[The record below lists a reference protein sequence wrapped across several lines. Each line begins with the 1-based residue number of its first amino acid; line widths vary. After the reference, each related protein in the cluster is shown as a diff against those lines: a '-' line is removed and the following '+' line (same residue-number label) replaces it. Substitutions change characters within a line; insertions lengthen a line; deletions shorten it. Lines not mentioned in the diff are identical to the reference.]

1 MASDVSSDN
10 PLGLEPSELAAL
22 KRAKAAA
29 AAAAAAKPL
38 SLADQIRATIS
49 PVTDAE
55 RAAVAGVKDT
65 NANAIADAKAAV
77 ADAAANA
84 AATAAQVGGTV
95 NAAGMVV
102 APDPL
107 RNKTVK
113 PQAPAGQH
121 YTWIGG
127 TTTGSWQLYKDAPV
141 ASTSSGGGNDSGTTA
156 ATAAAKAATD
166 AANTLAA
173 QIAAQAAQQ
182 QAAVQAQQQ
191 NAIAFLTSTYQ
202 DLGLG
207 SDIAAAVTRL
217 VQQGYT
223 ADTIQ
228 LIAQDPKSTDPL
240 AVAFKAR
247 FPANAA
253 RLEAGLPVLSPAEY
267 MATERSYAQVL
278 GSYGLNNNFATN
290 KDVFTKL
297 LTNDISPTELN
308 SRANTAKQVIE
319 NTDPAVTQQLQA
331 FYGLTQG
338 DMIAHVLDPAIAT
351 PIIEKQIS
359 TAQIGAEASRYGA
372 NINQSYG
379 EQLTALGI
387 TQAQAAQG
395 FQNIAAQQTALQS
408 VASTNPAYLSA
419 GSVGSALQAATF
431 GTTGAIQSQQ
441 EIDRLKAA
449 AANPFGGSSGVS
461 KGSLMGAE
469 EGLS

>member
-1 MASDVSSDN
+1 MASNVSPDN
-10 PLGLEPSELAAL
+10 PLGLEASELAAS

-29 AAAAAAKPL
+29 AARAAAQPQTFQQGL
-38 SLADQIRATIS
+38 DNLNQLAQELAQYSTVQR
-49 PVTDAE
+49 
-55 RAAVAGVKDT
+55 KF
-65 NANAIADAKAAV
+65 V
-77 ADAAANA
+77 ADTAAQNAADVKGAAENA
-84 AATAAQVGGTV
+84 AATAALTGAVV
-95 NAAGMVV
+95 NPLTGMLEM
-102 APDPL
+102 PTT
-107 RNKTVK
+107 TVK
-113 PQAPAGQH
+113 PATVVKPVTPVTPVTPVVDAG
-121 YTWIGG
+121 T
-127 TTTGSWQLYKDAPV
+127 A
-141 ASTSSGGGNDSGTTA
+141 A

-166 AANTLAA
+166 AANALAA

-191 NAIAFLTSTYQ
+191 NAIAFLTSTYR

-207 SDIAAAVTRL
+207 DDIAAAVTRL

-253 RLEAGLPVLSPAEY
+253 RLDAGLPVLSPAEY
-267 MATERSYAQVL
+267 LATERSYAQVL

-308 SRANTAKQVIE
+308 SRVNTAKQVIE

-395 FQNIAAQQTALQS
+395 FQSIASQQAALQS
-408 VASTNPAYLSA
+408 VAATNPAYLTP

-441 EIDRLKAA
+441 ELERLKAA